1 MGTLTVGDLE
11 FEVRRSARRRTVQ
24 ITVDRGGELVLA
36 APHDCPVST
45 MENFVQE
52 KRSWIYTKLAEK
64 EALWA
69 EAPRKQYVSGEGF
82 PYLGRSYRLLLVRK
96 QNAPLKL
103 EHGRFKMRRD
113 VASAGREHMV
123 RWYTHHAVPWLEKRV
138 RGWQRRVGAEPAEVL
153 VQDLQCWRGAK
164 KGPYVQAPQPT
175 PF

>member
-96 QNAPLKL
+96 QNAPLKYHNL
-103 EHGRFKMRRD
+103 QIGAVKPLREGFGLVVHMKEQKM
-113 VASAGREHMV
+113 
-123 RWYTHHAVPWLEKRV
+123 TL
-138 RGWQRRVGAEPAEVL
+138 
-153 VQDLQCWRGAK
+153 
-164 KGPYVQAPQPT
+164 
-175 PF
+175 